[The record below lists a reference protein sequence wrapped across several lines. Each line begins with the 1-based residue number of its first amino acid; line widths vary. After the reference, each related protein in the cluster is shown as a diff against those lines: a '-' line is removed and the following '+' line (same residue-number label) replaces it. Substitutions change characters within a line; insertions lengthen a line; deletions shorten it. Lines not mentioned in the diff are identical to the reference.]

1 MKLRANKFWWVKGK
15 IFSYGIS
22 GNDLSTMIGSLFT
35 PLLIWNSD
43 MVAQFEKIILE
54 YLAWMNQGSGRQG
67 LDSNVSR
74 DKQLTCLSIIYF
86 VLFHFGFIL
95 LHVVE
100 P

>member
-1 MKLRANKFWWVKGK
+1 
-15 IFSYGIS
+15 
-22 GNDLSTMIGSLFT
+22 
-35 PLLIWNSD
+35 
-43 MVAQFEKIILE
+43 
-54 YLAWMNQGSGRQG
+54 MNQGSGRQG